1 MRKKNKKHNK
11 PIKVQIK
18 RYFEDSKLPTRADS
32 GSAGWDLYAYDDAV
46 VQPGQT
52 QMIASGIAVAI
63 PNGYF
68 GGIYN
73 RSGLSTKHGIRLANC
88 TAVIDSS
95 YRGMVGI
102 PLHNDTDQPYKVTKG
117 DRVAQMIIQPVPE
130 VEWEEVD
137 ELDDTERG
145 TGSFGHSGR

>member
-1 MRKKNKKHNK
+1 MRKRNKKHNT
-11 PIKVQIK
+11 IKVHVK

-32 GSAGWDLYAYDDAV
+32 GSAGWDLYAYEDADIL
-46 VQPGQT
+46 PGNT

-68 GGIYN
+68 GAIYN

-102 PLHNDTDQPYKVTKG
+102 PLHNDTDRLYKVAKG

-130 VEWEEVD
+130 VKWEEVD
-137 ELDDTERG
+137 ELDDTERSSG
-145 TGSFGHSGR
+145 GFGHSGR